1 MERTCP
7 NAPRK
12 VNPTKQIRYRRFV
25 FTLNNYTQE
34 EYSWIIES
42 FAPSIQWII
51 VAKETGTNG
60 TPHLQGACVIGK
72 QLTLSYLKTS
82 VGFKRAHLE
91 PMHGKPQDSLAYCTK
106 QDLHAF
112 VRGEL
117 PTEGKRKD
125 IHAITSR
132 IRQGSTL
139 SDLIEDDV
147 GAEAIVKYYRGLT
160 VLRSLCRKQRD
171 PKKAPC
177 VIWLHGPT
185 GSGKTRSAFSS
196 AMSFA
201 GGLMTYGS
209 LAEDYNG
216 LADTMDREWLYSMIL
231 EPSTPPTSVF
241 CCESQIDTLF
251 ESLSKEERWSGDL
264 PLSFSPP
271 QKIRRNASLFE
282 KNTDLKTSDS
292 SSEESPESS
301 PTMQTTTNPWI
312 RSGNNLFWRLS
323 ENLVCGTMNPTWRM
337 IATPIGWRM
346 YSLHSDE
353 KLEE

>member
-201 GGLMTYGS
+201 GGVDDIWLSSGGLQWFGGYDGQRVAIFDDFRAKHAPDFSFLLRVTDRYPLRVPFKGGEVEWGPS
-209 LAEDYNG
+209 VIIFTAPKDPEECFSVRKEHRPEDVGQLLRRITRIIPYDAEYDESMDTFREQLILEVIRESG
-216 LADTMDREWLYSMIL
+216 VWDDESDLADDS
-231 EPSTPPTSVF
+231 
-241 CCESQIDTLF
+241 
-251 ESLSKEERWSGDL
+251 
-264 PLSFSPP
+264 
-271 QKIRRNASLFE
+271 
-282 KNTDLKTSDS
+282 NTD
-292 SSEESPESS
+292 
-301 PTMQTTTNPWI
+301 
-312 RSGNNLFWRLS
+312 RV
-323 ENLVCGTMNPTWRM
+323 ENVLLTQ
-337 IATPIGWRM
+337 
-346 YSLHSDE
+346 
-353 KLEE
+353 